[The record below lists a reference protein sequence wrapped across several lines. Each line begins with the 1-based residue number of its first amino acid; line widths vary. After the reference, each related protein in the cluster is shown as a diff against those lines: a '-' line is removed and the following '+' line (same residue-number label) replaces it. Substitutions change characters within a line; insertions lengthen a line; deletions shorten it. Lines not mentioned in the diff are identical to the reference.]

1 MEEARR
7 KARNELCSPRFLR
20 FLRVSAVKF
29 SASLKCA
36 LALCLAATAAWAAAD
51 LRLMDAVK
59 RRDAKAFETL
69 LGQGADIDAAA
80 PDGATALAWAAFLDL
95 QDMAEKL
102 IAHGAKI
109 NTANDYGET
118 PLTLALAN
126 GNARLVERLLKAG
139 ADPKATRWN
148 GETTL
153 MIAAGVGSVEE
164 VRMLLDRG
172 LDVNG
177 AEPKRLQNALM
188 WAASEGHAGVVDL
201 LIQKGANVNAASK
214 GGFTALVFATLK
226 NDAPTVRRILQAG
239 ADPNYALS
247 DQKILTVATS
257 NRCYA
262 AAVALLDGG
271 ADPNVADRTGS
282 TPLHVAAQA
291 GSLELVKTLLA
302 KGAQPNVRTRP
313 ADTGN
318 GRGGG
323 FRAVAGE
330 QTPLL
335 LAARSDRVDVMRA
348 LIEAGADTKLKA
360 QDGATLLLAA
370 AASGRVAAT
379 KYAYEFDKGVKAVDN
394 AGRTAMHECVSNP
407 GSGATQADMTELVQ
421 YLADIGVPLDEKDAR
436 GRTPIQ
442 TGDGIPLDQPIQ
454 RMADIIVSRG
464 GTPLVFP
471 KEYVKPGTSR

>member
-1 MEEARR
+1 MTRRRGDAEENAENASLRS
-7 KARNELCSPRFLR
+7 SPR
-20 FLRVSAVKF
+20 LRVSASVF
-29 SASLKCA
+29 SLFF
-36 LALCLAATAAWAAAD
+36 LAATLTWAATD

-69 LGQGADIDAAA
+69 LKQGAEIDAAA
-80 PDGATALAWAAFLDL
+80 PDGATALAWAVFLDQ

-102 IAHGAKI
+102 IARGAKI

-126 GNARLVERLLKAG
+126 GNARLSEELLKGG

-153 MIAAGVGSVEE
+153 MIAAGAGSVPE
-164 VRMLLDRG
+164 VRMLIDRG
-172 LDVNG
+172 VDVNG
-177 AEPKRLQNALM
+177 SEPKRLQNALM
-188 WAASEGHAGVVDL
+188 WAASEGHAEVVDL
-201 LIQKGANVNAASK
+201 LIQKGANVSAASK
-214 GGFTALVFATLK
+214 GGFTALVFGTLK
-226 NDAPTVRRILQAG
+226 NDAPTVQRLIKAG

-247 DQKILTVATS
+247 DKTRILTAAAA
-257 NRCYA
+257 NRCYS

-291 GSLELVKTLLA
+291 GAIELVKTLLA
-302 KGAQPNVRTRP
+302 KGANPNVRTQTTE
-313 ADTGN
+313 TGG

-323 FRAVAGE
+323 FRAAAGE

-335 LAARSDRVDVMRA
+335 LAARSNHVDVMRA
-348 LIEAGADTKLKA
+348 LIEAGADPKMKA
-360 QDGATLLLAA
+360 QDGASLLLSA
-370 AASGRVAAT
+370 AASGRVPAT
-379 KYAYEFDKGVKAVDN
+379 KYAFEFDKEVKAVDK
-394 AGRTAMHECVSNP
+394 AGRTAMHMCVSNA
-407 GSGATQADMTELVQ
+407 GSGATQTEMTELAQ

-442 TGDGIPLDQPIQ
+442 TGDNIPLDQPIQ

-464 GTPLVFP
+464 GTPVAFP
-471 KEYVKPGTSR
+471 KEYVKPATSR